1 MIRIEESDLDQDP
14 DRLQVE
20 LQTIPMFGG
29 GKVVRT
35 TAGRKI
41 NAALFKDVFQA
52 GPPAAG
58 LVCEAGNLKASDA
71 LRKLFE
77 GTAFAAAVPC
87 YGDEARDLSQLVKDM
102 TAQAGL
108 SIGRDEADLL
118 VSRLGADR
126 ALSRGEIDKL
136 ILYCA
141 GRTAVTADDI
151 LAIVGDATEAGLE
164 EIAVAAANGEAV
176 KVVHDYDRA
185 INAGESSQAILLIAM
200 RYFQRLHRLTAQ
212 IDEGKSPEE
221 AVRGLRPPVHF
232 KLKDT
237 LIRQCRIWSTAALG
251 DAMKR
256 LSAAQV
262 QARLNSAMDDILAE
276 RVLFNL
282 AAHAQRARRR

>member
-1 MIRIEESDLDQDP
+1 MGWPQ
-14 DRLQVE
+14 
-20 LQTIPMFGG
+20 MMH
-29 GKVVRT
+29 
-35 TAGRKI
+35 A
-41 NAALFKDVFQA
+41 
-52 GPPAAG
+52 
-58 LVCEAGNLKASDA
+58 
-71 LRKLFE
+71 E
-77 GTAFAAAVPC
+77 GV
-87 YGDEARDLSQLVKDM
+87 
-102 TAQAGL
+102 
-108 SIGRDEADLL
+108 RDEADLL

-200 RYFQRLHRLTAQ
+200 RYFQRLQRLTAQ
-212 IDEGKSPEE
+212 IDKGKSPEE

-237 LIRQCRIWSTAALG
+237 LTRQCRIWSTAALG
-251 DAMKR
+251 DALER